1 MPEAVLSAKFGSMVQ
16 FSGSIRTSFT
26 ESYKIKQR
34 LPHHAIRAPIFVHY
48 SWATS
53 YMRQPIYVGLSKT
66 VTYTTI
72 EPNFDERTAS
82 DLRHL
87 KVGGYKQKIRVT
99 IKGRSVHFFVI

>member
-1 MPEAVLSAKFGSMVQ
+1 MPETVLSSKFGSMVQ

-26 ESYKIKQR
+26 GSYKTKQR
-34 LPHHAIRAPIFVHY
+34 LPHRAIRAPIFVYY
-48 SWATS
+48 SWAAS
-53 YMRQPIYVGLSKT
+53 YMRQPNYVGFSKT

-72 EPNFDERTAS
+72 EPNFDERIDS

>member
-1 MPEAVLSAKFGSMVQ
+1 MRMTYFDFLEFMKTGS
-16 FSGSIRTSFT
+16 
-26 ESYKIKQR
+26 E
-34 LPHHAIRAPIFVHY
+34 
-48 SWATS
+48 
-53 YMRQPIYVGLSKT
+53 
-66 VTYTTI
+66 TTI

>member
-34 LPHHAIRAPIFVHY
+34 LPHRAIRAPIFVYY
-48 SWATS
+48 SWAAS
-53 YMRQPIYVGLSKT
+53 YMRQPNYVGFSKT

>member
-26 ESYKIKQR
+26 ESYKIKQC
-34 LPHHAIRAPIFVHY
+34 LPHRAIRAPIFVYY
-48 SWATS
+48 SWAAS
-53 YMRQPIYVGLSKT
+53 YMRQPNYVGFSKT

-72 EPNFDERTAS
+72 EPNFDERIDS